1 MRKILVFGLMVVMM
15 FLLGLD
21 VVVAA
26 DLPGDPPGGG
36 GIIAPQPPDSGG
48 GATISPPPIPTDS
61 APTPTYPPG
70 VSVPWCLKCN
80 KDIPGRDPFISTG
93 KIDYNPLSHSTT
105 WQGGPTE
112 KYYRD
117 KNWFCPNV
125 WTAWNSIDGLIDE
138 MKKVYASNSKIWREM
153 SAFMHACQGDQV
165 ICADKSNPS
174 NSNTCKSLKCDIFGV
189 CDWDGEI
196 NNCCANTIDL
206 EADCKSVLF
215 AGQAECEMR
224 YGTCHVDEYA
234 CKYGGGSVGSEPEPT
249 EPEPEPTESPSLT
262 EFWVRDENFVGRK
275 RCCDFNSFGLC
286 TEEEYRS
293 NNRDKNKF
301 LCQNCENED
310 EETEDAFCFR
320 SHKFCEWDDYISK
333 LVKALPIWISNC
345 GTTYPV
351 YGGGGFSGYM
361 SNQDSCRD
369 DWLGIHMDM
378 WSCKTQTGSNA
389 RCICDSAK
397 PFSSPPSLGN
407 CCVDK
412 CGMPGIYWDDS
423 DSFGCCW
430 SWESANRTPSDEI
443 YGICGG
449 KAYYSCDESEGVYQC
464 NKFTHDTTVPPVP
477 DCLDEGTCFETLTG
491 CQENCGR
498 GMSILPPVQIY
509 PKDKSEVETIDGRN
523 HICEIDF
530 RDENDNPIRVVDFKV
545 RVANTEGAENIH
557 AVSFSLNSHN
567 YNNILTSTVVGLD
580 TGSFLAFPTFG
591 DGSSDV
597 GVTIMTT
604 SGVLPEGMPRE
615 VTFRV
620 DFYDTFDIKDLMFV
634 WFSAMDKQGKT
645 MPWTSAERSF
655 KVWDCKV
662 PVSGAMYDGTVEE
675 GGDVCIDGFSEKVE
689 ADFYDSL
696 TFRRL
701 GNNPEDFEMTVNS
714 PDYESD
720 GNSLDWGFSYN
731 HLFGNLDGDSENIL
745 LKVTD
750 VGGSS
755 SCDALLNLG
764 TRVDPYST
772 LPSAVVDFA
781 LAVNP
786 DPWFQSIDGG
796 VQAGGNFT
804 NTVPVTCASNPD
816 CVEASVISGLL
827 AAGGSMNKGCSDCSF
842 ASPDTWVNKNM
853 VTGSFAYQYFYNE
866 YFAKL
871 GQGTTMSGESTMTD
885 LGEEAKGIYFI
896 DGDFFVDKNN
906 TLTTA
911 SSDYLIIIAKGRI
924 IFEEDVDVSSG
935 IFIADGDIEAR
946 GEGSSNLTIEGMLF
960 STNGNVRLSRGYI
973 NRSMNRSN
981 PGVLVL
987 FRPDYLFKLPGE
999 ITRVL
1004 SGWRER

>member
-1 MRKILVFGLMVVMM
+1 MRKLLVVGLMVIMM
-15 FLLGLD
+15 FLAGID

-26 DLPGDPPGGG
+26 DLPGDPPGDGG
-36 GIIAPQPPDSGG
+36 GIGDGVI
-48 GATISPPPIPTDS
+48 
-61 APTPTYPPG
+61 TP
-70 VSVPWCLKCN
+70 
-80 KDIPGRDPFISTG
+80 RDPISWCVDSEPCKNEAGIELANCFDGYRCTTDEERMGLINPVYPNPTSSPLPGQEYCPKEGDDYTFPGGEMDYTRYCISTA
-93 KIDYNPLSHSTT
+93 
-105 WQGGPTE
+105 
-112 KYYRD
+112 
-117 KNWFCPNV
+117 V
-125 WTAWNSIDGLIDE
+125 A
-138 MKKVYASNSKIWREM
+138 A
-153 SAFMHACQGDQV
+153 
-165 ICADKSNPS
+165 
-174 NSNTCKSLKCDIFGV
+174 TCDP
-189 CDWDGEI
+189 
-196 NNCCANTIDL
+196 AY
-206 EADCKSVLF
+206 
-215 AGQAECEMR
+215 QR
-224 YGTCHVDEYA
+224 
-234 CKYGGGSVGSEPEPT
+234 VGSEEKKYDAARDCYYYDIKIIPKSCSCENGVGGSFCNSLFAKPELCDDYSDKDFMCGG
-249 EPEPEPTESPSLT
+249 SPDYLFN
-262 EFWVRDENFVGRK
+262 EGDYRK
-275 RCCDFNSFGLC
+275 GLC
-286 TEEEYRS
+286 FSDLDECISACGGPSVPPPSYNVYECNPNLFDP
-293 NNRDKNKF
+293 NNPIDNGDWGRISLCIGVTDPASRAQCLAKRTCWIDNSYCHSHCEKMWYCDPLLDGCRHGFFARIDPEGECSSKTGSLCFRDKGQ
-301 LCQNCENED
+301 CQMAC
-310 EETEDAFCFR
+310 
-320 SHKFCEWDDYISK
+320 
-333 LVKALPIWISNC
+333 
-345 GTTYPV
+345 
-351 YGGGGFSGYM
+351 
-361 SNQDSCRD
+361 DSCTPQCP
-369 DWLGIHMDM
+369 G
-378 WSCKTQTGSNA
+378 TY
-389 RCICDSAK
+389 CD
-397 PFSSPPSLGN
+397 G
-407 CCVDK
+407 
-412 CGMPGIYWDDS
+412 
-423 DSFGCCW
+423 
-430 SWESANRTPSDEI
+430 EEI
-443 YGICGG
+443 PDGCGG
-449 KAYYSCDESEGVYQC
+449 LCPTTECNIELVEPPGLGVGTPGGLIINPDES
-464 NKFTHDTTVPPVP
+464 
-477 DCLDEGTCFETLTG
+477 
-491 CQENCGR
+491 
-498 GMSILPPVQIY
+498 
-509 PKDKSEVETIDGRN
+509 GRN
-523 HICEIDF
+523 HICEMDASGEERF
-530 RDENDNPIRVVDFKV
+530 FASNTVRFSFVLDGWSEDESKM
-545 RVANTEGAENIH
+545 G
-557 AVSFSLNSHN
+557 
-567 YNNILTSTVVGLD
+567 VVGIGFNNLD
-580 TGSFLAFPTFG
+580 DDNVLTMTMALFGGSPFEAFPPTG
-591 DGSSDV
+591 
-597 GVTIMTT
+597 T
-604 SGVLPEGMPRE
+604 SAGYVLGTAGTRLLPEIGRE
-615 VTFRV
+615 F
-620 DFYDTFDIKDLMFV
+620 FFDITFLDGFDDNLNFAWV
-634 WFSAMDKQGKT
+634 SAVTGNGT
-645 MPWTSAERSF
+645 TLPWTFTGRSF

-866 YFAKL
+866 YFVKL

-924 IFEEDVDVSSG
+924 IFEEDVEVSSG

-960 STNGNVRLSRGYI
+960 STNGNVRLSRGYA

-981 PGVLVL
+981 PGVLVR

>member
-1 MRKILVFGLMVVMM
+1 MVLMVFWAGS
-15 FLLGLD
+15 FLLVKSEDGGTD
-21 VVVAA
+21 
-26 DLPGDPPGGG
+26 PTDPPGPVLPPDGG
-36 GIIAPQPPDSGG
+36 GGRDCGPMTTNPCGPGSSYKYSTFEGFRCSTAEEKLRSGYICTSVMVEREG
-48 GATISPPPIPTDS
+48 ESDIGSECMTWAVDEYGCQICVKWICEISNGFPPPIDGIGIGKTPYRCTNNVCNCEFEDKMLFPEGSKQYGVCTDDYDWCVSQCKEEGDKDDNDETIAHECNPNLFDPDYPEREMPGEIPTRCRTFDLTNPMCLIDRS
-61 APTPTYPPG
+61 CWMEPQKCITECDGRWYCDPVTGGCRYGFFWRNGGVENNCVNRTGSPGCFQDLGTCEAACECTPKCLETYCDGEEIPDGCGGLCPTTECNIELVQPPG
-70 VSVPWCLKCN
+70 LGVGV
-80 KDIPGRDPFISTG
+80 G
-93 KIDYNPLSHSTT
+93 
-105 WQGGPTE
+105 
-112 KYYRD
+112 
-117 KNWFCPNV
+117 V
-125 WTAWNSIDGLIDE
+125 GL
-138 MKKVYASNSKIWREM
+138 
-153 SAFMHACQGDQV
+153 
-165 ICADKSNPS
+165 
-174 NSNTCKSLKCDIFGV
+174 
-189 CDWDGEI
+189 
-196 NNCCANTIDL
+196 TI
-206 EADCKSVLF
+206 
-215 AGQAECEMR
+215 
-224 YGTCHVDEYA
+224 
-234 CKYGGGSVGSEPEPT
+234 
-249 EPEPEPTESPSLT
+249 
-262 EFWVRDENFVGRK
+262 
-275 RCCDFNSFGLC
+275 
-286 TEEEYRS
+286 
-293 NNRDKNKF
+293 
-301 LCQNCENED
+301 
-310 EETEDAFCFR
+310 
-320 SHKFCEWDDYISK
+320 
-333 LVKALPIWISNC
+333 
-345 GTTYPV
+345 
-351 YGGGGFSGYM
+351 
-361 SNQDSCRD
+361 
-369 DWLGIHMDM
+369 
-378 WSCKTQTGSNA
+378 
-389 RCICDSAK
+389 
-397 PFSSPPSLGN
+397 
-407 CCVDK
+407 
-412 CGMPGIYWDDS
+412 MP
-423 DSFGCCW
+423 
-430 SWESANRTPSDEI
+430 
-443 YGICGG
+443 
-449 KAYYSCDESEGVYQC
+449 DES
-464 NKFTHDTTVPPVP
+464 
-477 DCLDEGTCFETLTG
+477 
-491 CQENCGR
+491 
-498 GMSILPPVQIY
+498 
-509 PKDKSEVETIDGRN
+509 GRN
-523 HICEIDF
+523 HICEMDASGEERF
-530 RDENDNPIRVVDFKV
+530 FVSNTVRFSFVLDGWSEDESKM
-545 RVANTEGAENIH
+545 G
-557 AVSFSLNSHN
+557 
-567 YNNILTSTVVGLD
+567 VVGIGFNNNDDDNVL
-580 TGSFLAFPTFG
+580 TMTMALFGGSPSEAFPPTG
-591 DGSSDV
+591 
-597 GVTIMTT
+597 T
-604 SGVLPEGMPRE
+604 SAGYVLGTAGTRLLPEIGRE
-615 VTFRV
+615 F
-620 DFYDTFDIKDLMFV
+620 FFDITFLDGFDDNLNFAWV
-634 WFSAMDKQGKT
+634 SAVTGNGT
-645 MPWTSAERSF
+645 TLPWTFTGRSF

>member
-1 MRKILVFGLMVVMM
+1 MRKILVVGLMVVI
-15 FLLGLD
+15 FTSFFSFAVFSRD
-21 VVVAA
+21 
-26 DLPGDPPGGG
+26 DENPDPQPTPPPGGG
-36 GIIAPQPPDSGG
+36 GTPARCGMSYECAGCDYVVGYCCERYYG
-48 GATISPPPIPTDS
+48 DGTCNFEKPICCED
-61 APTPTYPPG
+61 Y
-70 VSVPWCLKCN
+70 VWCDESKIMEEKC
-80 KDIPGRDPFISTG
+80 RDDLNCCNNGQCFISG
-93 KIDYNPLSHSTT
+93 L
-105 WQGGPTE
+105 
-112 KYYRD
+112 
-117 KNWFCPNV
+117 
-125 WTAWNSIDGLIDE
+125 LIDCSYLE
-138 MKKVYASNSKIWREM
+138 IGFTGIGFGLTLGTGIDNGCGNS
-153 SAFMHACQGDQV
+153 
-165 ICADKSNPS
+165 
-174 NSNTCKSLKCDIFGV
+174 
-189 CDWDGEI
+189 WDI
-196 NNCCANTIDL
+196 NNH
-206 EADCKSVLF
+206 
-215 AGQAECEMR
+215 M
-224 YGTCHVDEYA
+224 
-234 CKYGGGSVGSEPEPT
+234 
-249 EPEPEPTESPSLT
+249 
-262 EFWVRDENFVGRK
+262 
-275 RCCDFNSFGLC
+275 
-286 TEEEYRS
+286 
-293 NNRDKNKF
+293 
-301 LCQNCENED
+301 
-310 EETEDAFCFR
+310 
-320 SHKFCEWDDYISK
+320 
-333 LVKALPIWISNC
+333 WINNC
-345 GTTYPV
+345 GTTYPAWFKLEDGMSKCQSLV
-351 YGGGGFSGYM
+351 TQNGGSCYGPAEKVKYYNMCNDNSSGEEGSFDFVNPFPNLQPCISFSYPEESLLPECLINRTCWLTPQECAINCNKYFFCEEEEGTCTYGFFRSKA
-361 SNQDSCRD
+361 D
-369 DWLGIHMDM
+369 
-378 WSCKTQTGSNA
+378 
-389 RCICDSAK
+389 CDSK
-397 PFSSPPSLGN
+397 HPR
-407 CCVDK
+407 
-412 CGMPGIYWDDS
+412 
-423 DSFGCCW
+423 GCFI
-430 SWESANRTPSDEI
+430 N
-443 YGICGG
+443 
-449 KAYYSCDESEGVYQC
+449 
-464 NKFTHDTTVPPVP
+464 
-477 DCLDEGTCFETLTG
+477 EGTCFEACKCLTTNDCGAVTCIGEYCENG
-491 CQENCGR
+491 CGGFEAGR
-498 GMSILPPVQIY
+498 LDCNPKLVQPPGLGVGTPGGLIIN
-509 PKDKSEVETIDGRN
+509 PDESGRN
-523 HICEIDF
+523 HICEMDASGEERF
-530 RDENDNPIRVVDFKV
+530 FVSNTVRFSFVLDGWSEDESKM
-545 RVANTEGAENIH
+545 G
-557 AVSFSLNSHN
+557 
-567 YNNILTSTVVGLD
+567 VVGIGFNNNDDDNVL
-580 TGSFLAFPTFG
+580 TMTMALFGGSPSEAFPPTG
-591 DGSSDV
+591 
-597 GVTIMTT
+597 T
-604 SGVLPEGMPRE
+604 SAGYVLGTAGTRLLPEIERE
-615 VTFRV
+615 F
-620 DFYDTFDIKDLMFV
+620 FFDITFLDGFDDNLNFAWV
-634 WFSAMDKQGKT
+634 SAVTGNGT
-645 MPWTSAERSF
+645 TLPWTFTGRSF